1 MCPSDT
7 ASSSDPGTR
16 RPPSEVA
23 EETAAHSG
31 APKTARNRFRL
42 ADGTVMQ
49 WTLEQICAILK
60 VSEEGLGAAI
70 AEVLNELTAALGATR
85 AQLLRPS
92 ADGRWLILEMVW
104 QREPGP
110 FTGLVRI
117 EASALPAAW
126 WAAFQAEAPLV
137 CDNLANCDPA
147 LFPANSAALAGIGA
161 VLAVPF
167 SLDGRFA
174 GALLL
179 SAPAGRLL
187 PEAVPTEALAALAQ
201 TIGSRL
207 GCADLAMP
215 RTSRPLSDEAGGVA
229 PAADAVSTA
238 DTVLTFD
245 GDGRV
250 TGCCSRDD
258 RAVADGLEGLAG
270 MMPEDFLLPEQ
281 TARLRAAFDH
291 CRLGGASSPFP
302 LRLPTRAGPRE
313 MRAMVFERAA
323 PETAPEGAPAGLG
336 LLLQDVSGAGPDRR
350 HAGMCARAM
359 EAMSVPAV
367 MTDASC
373 RIAWM
378 NAAFERRTGFGFF
391 EALGS
396 TPAELL
402 RIEMPVPGDG
412 DRLSAARLARR
423 PIRIEIQ
430 CRTKSGA
437 AILLDVSIVPLFDAA
452 GTCLGTF
459 ATAIDITE
467 RRAHAAA
474 LAGGEGPV
482 RTARDALVN
491 ALEALPD
498 GFACFDAE
506 DRLVIC
512 NARFREMLPMA
523 GPPIVPGLGFREL
536 FESALT
542 QAMRRGDPEQR
553 ARWIA
558 GREKARCCGARILEG
573 ERCDGGWLRL
583 SDLPTSDGGRVVLC
597 TDITA
602 LKRDARRTREKLVAA
617 MDASVDGVA
626 ITDSVGAY
634 LYMNRACREMLGIGA
649 GADIRAHVWQE
660 FHSEEEVARIRTVS
674 ERPLQA
680 RGIWTGLVV
689 ARRTDGGSVEQEVS
703 VTRQADGC
711 KLCISRDVSE
721 RRRVERNALRLREE
735 LQLAQRRQVIAQ
747 VAAGL
752 MHDFNNLLA
761 TVSGSATLLRNGGD
775 AESNIARIL
784 AASAQAGALVN
795 RLASLEQRAHRPD
808 LIDLRDPI
816 EEAVNLV
823 RAGAGSG
830 LSLTL
835 RLPREPML
843 AVADP
848 TDVIQV
854 FLNLLLN
861 ARDAICRRPP
871 QACRGEIAVTAEL
884 AHGPALRRK
893 LRIGQLLPDRRYFRI
908 CVSDNGS
915 GIGWAVRRRLFEPYF
930 STKGNGGTGL
940 GLSIVEGAVTENG
953 GAIGLQSRRGCGS
966 RFSVFWPEAGEG
978 AHEDLCAAGSPC
990 GRLAGRRILLSD
1002 GDQEALRILSV
1013 HLETAGAELA
1023 ASNNPEDILEAV
1035 RSDPENW
1042 DLLVTDFDMPRLTG
1056 ADLAAAVR
1064 TYAPGLPA
1072 LLVTAQPDRHLRS
1085 GAARRDLFSGVLGKP
1100 VAPVDLVAG
1109 AVAAIGGR
1117 QTER

>member
-1 MCPSDT
+1 
-7 ASSSDPGTR
+7 
-16 RPPSEVA
+16 
-23 EETAAHSG
+23 
-31 APKTARNRFRL
+31 
-42 ADGTVMQ
+42 MQ
-49 WTLEQICAILK
+49 WMLEQICAILK

-70 AEVLNELTAALGATR
+70 AGVLNELTAALGATR

-137 CDNLANCDPA
+137 CDDLANCDPA

-291 CRLGGASSPFP
+291 CRIGGASPPFP

-423 PIRIEIQ
+423 PIRIEIM

-467 RRAHAAA
+467 RRARETA
-474 LAGGEGPV
+474 LAGGEGSV

-523 GPPIVPGLGFREL
+523 GTPIVPGLGLREL
-536 FESALT
+536 FESALR
-542 QAMRRGDPEQR
+542 QGMPRGDPEQR

-558 GREKARCCGARILEG
+558 GREKARCGGARILEG
-573 ERCDGGWLRL
+573 ERRDGGWMRL
-583 SDLPTSDGGRVVLC
+583 SDLPTS
-597 TDITA
+597 
-602 LKRDARRTREKLVAA
+602 
-617 MDASVDGVA
+617 
-626 ITDSVGAY
+626 
-634 LYMNRACREMLGIGA
+634 
-649 GADIRAHVWQE
+649 
-660 FHSEEEVARIRTVS
+660 
-674 ERPLQA
+674 
-680 RGIWTGLVV
+680 
-689 ARRTDGGSVEQEVS
+689 DGGSVEQEVS

-761 TVSGSATLLRNGGD
+761 TVSGSATLLRNRGD

-808 LIDLRDPI
+808 LIDLRDPL

-861 ARDAICRRPP
+861 ARDAICRRTP

-893 LRIGQLLPDRRYFRI
+893 PRIGQLLPDRRYFRI
-908 CVSDNGS
+908 CVTDNGS

-930 STKGNGGTGL
+930 SSKGNGGTGL

-953 GAIGLQSRRGCGS
+953 GAIGLQSRRGS
-966 RFSVFWPEAGEG
+966 RFIVFWPEAGEEP
-978 AHEDLCAAGSPC
+978 HEDLCAAGPPC
-990 GRLAGRRILLSD
+990 GRLPGRRILLSD

-1013 HLETAGAELA
+1013 YLETAGAEVA

-1072 LLVTAQPDRHLRS
+1072 LLVTALPDRHLRS